1 MTSEFNYVLLKKKK
15 KKARA
20 SCSIVDISIK
30 LENVINKRTPHFKDS
45 REVWKLGPKSAEVAA
60 GKVAALSGL
69 MP

>member
-1 MTSEFNYVLLKKKK
+1 M
-15 KKARA
+15 
-20 SCSIVDISIK
+20 DISIK
-30 LENVINKRTPHFKDS
+30 LENVINKHTPHFKDS